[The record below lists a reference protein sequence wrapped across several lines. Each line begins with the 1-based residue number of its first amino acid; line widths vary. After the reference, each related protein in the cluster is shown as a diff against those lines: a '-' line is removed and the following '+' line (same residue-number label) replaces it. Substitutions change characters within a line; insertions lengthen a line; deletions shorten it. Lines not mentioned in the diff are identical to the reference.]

1 MLLDLDLTNG
11 KRKKKT
17 LLLYLCIA
25 LCHAMELGAVMVEGR
40 KEKIWK
46 EKHMTM
52 LLNKLSFCEHLQEE
66 KESEFA

>member
-25 LCHAMELGAVMVEGR
+25 LCRAMELGAVMVEGR
-40 KEKIWK
+40 KKKYGKKSI
-46 EKHMTM
+46 
-52 LLNKLSFCEHLQEE
+52 
-66 KESEFA
+66 